1 LVPHCFAIAE
11 RVRKEYG
18 ELISRS
24 KLLTLPR
31 ILDVCTLC
39 GENNT
44 SVVSRFLNTVISLLP
59 RFQEDLENMAVELLS
74 VRGVLR
80 C

>member
-1 LVPHCFAIAE
+1 M
-11 RVRKEYG
+11 RKEYG

-44 SVVSRFLNTVISLLP
+44 SVVRGFLDAVISLLP
-59 RFQEDLENMAVELLS
+59 RFREDFENMTVELLS
-74 VRGVLR
+74 VRCASLFEG
-80 C
+80 